1 MKRCN
6 STDLVTHFVWKKNI
20 RESNREDAMIS
31 RVKHSLYR
39 MSAKR
44 AREKTWRRIVN
55 EDGGQILYTDFG
67 IIELP
72 YLVDASFRLD
82 SLQQQTL

>member
-1 MKRCN
+1 
-6 STDLVTHFVWKKNI
+6 
-20 RESNREDAMIS
+20 
-31 RVKHSLYR
+31 